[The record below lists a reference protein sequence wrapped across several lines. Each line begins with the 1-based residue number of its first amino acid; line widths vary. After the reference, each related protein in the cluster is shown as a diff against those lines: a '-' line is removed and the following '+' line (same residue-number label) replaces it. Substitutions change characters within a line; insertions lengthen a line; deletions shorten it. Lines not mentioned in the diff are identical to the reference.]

1 MSWIK
6 RAIAVRIFDR
16 MRFRTKIEIGIT
28 ALVLITALLLALA
41 AGRIASNALK
51 AEHHRRGLALAEILA
66 TRAVE
71 PLLARDL
78 LHLKNIVDDLKK
90 IEGDLLYAFTQDENG
105 HVMAHSFPGGFPED
119 LLDVNRIDGDARTN
133 TRLLVSDGMLLDDF
147 AASVSA
153 AGGFI
158 GTARLGI
165 SRVNIQAAVNWLHF
179 YLILIS
185 LGVLSIAVTAGTVYA
200 KRITARIN
208 ILKHQAEEV
217 VKGNLD
223 LQTGPTLIRNCWEIM
238 DCGKGQCPA
247 YGDTRRRCWHMA
259 GTLCE
264 ECDKGRYPEKL
275 DSCRSCRVYQRNGG
289 DEIQDLAETFDVMAL
304 ILKSRIDDLKQVQES
319 LQSQQQLIRTILD
332 ETPDLVSLLDKKLVY
347 RQPNKAFAV
356 SVGRTVEEVV
366 GKTDADLFPP
376 DVAALRVQRNRDVM
390 ETRRKAEMESIRELD
405 NETRWY
411 HTVIIPVTDRD
422 GHITGVL
429 RTARDVTEIKT
440 VQEQLIQAQ
449 KMESVGK
456 LAGGVAHEINTP
468 LGIILGYTQL
478 LKEDVPPE
486 SQMLA
491 DLHIIEKQARVCRKI
506 VADLLG
512 YSRQSTSAKQDMC
525 LNNTIMESV
534 SLVRHTFDLDRV
546 RIIEDLDDRMPV
558 IYGDP
563 EKLKQVWLNM
573 LNNARDVM
581 PGGGMVKVRS
591 QLDVPAHKVRIWVA
605 DTGSGVSKD
614 NLNRIFD
621 PFFTTKS
628 VDKGTGLGLAVSIGI
643 IKDHGGLVSVK
654 SPARG
659 WFSPDER
666 PGDLI
671 GPGTV
676 FEVELPLDNSS
687 YHESTEA
694 GGEKNGG
701 HSSP

>member
-1 MSWIK
+1 M
-6 RAIAVRIFDR
+6 AGRIFDR
-16 MRFRTKIEIGIT
+16 MRFRTKIEIGIA
-28 ALVLITALLLALA
+28 ALVMVTALLLALA
-41 AGRIASNALK
+41 AGRIASDALK

-78 LHLKNIVDDLKK
+78 LRLKNIVDDLKK
-90 IEGDLLYAFTQDENG
+90 IEGDVLYAFTQDENG

-119 LLDVNRIDGDARTN
+119 LLDVNRMDGDAGTR
-133 TRLLVSDGMLLDDF
+133 TRLLVSNGMLLDDF

-165 SRVNIQAAVNWLHF
+165 SRVNIQAAVNRLHF
-179 YLILIS
+179 YLILIA

-208 ILKHQAEEV
+208 ILKHYADEV
-217 VKGNLD
+217 VRGNLD
-223 LQTGPTLIRNCWEIM
+223 LQTGPTLVRNCWEIM
-238 DCGKGQCPA
+238 NCGKVHCPA
-247 YGDTRRRCWHMA
+247 YGDIRRRCWHMA

-264 ECDKGRYPEKL
+264 ACDQGRYPEKL
-275 DSCRSCRVYQRNGG
+275 DSCRSCRVYQQNGG

-319 LQSQQQLIRTILD
+319 LQSQQQLMRTILD
-332 ETPDLVSLLDKKLVY
+332 ETPDLVSLLDANLAY

-356 SVGRTVEEVV
+356 SLGRTVEEVV
-366 GKTDADLFPP
+366 GRTDADLFPP
-376 DVAALRVQRNRDVM
+376 EVAALRVQRNMEVM
-390 ETRRKAEMESIRELD
+390 ETRRKAEMESVRELG

-411 HTVIIPVTDRD
+411 HTVIIPVTDRN
-422 GHITGVL
+422 GLVTGVL
-429 RTARDVTEIKT
+429 RTARDVTEFKI

-468 LGIILGYTQL
+468 LGIILGYAQL
-478 LKEDVPPE
+478 LMEDVPSG
-486 SQMLA
+486 SQMVA
-491 DLHIIEKQARVCRKI
+491 DLQIIEKQARVCRKI

-546 RIIEDLDDRMPV
+546 RIMEELDDRMPI

-581 PGGGMVKVRS
+581 PDGGIIKVRS
-591 QLDVPAHKVRIWVA
+591 QLDVPAHKVRIWLA

-628 VDKGTGLGLAVSIGI
+628 VDKGTGLGLAVSFGI
-643 IKDHGGLVSVK
+643 IKDHGGRVGVK
-654 SPARG
+654 SPARD
-659 WFSPDER
+659 WFSPDEQ
-666 PGDLI
+666 PENLF

-676 FEVELPLDNSS
+676 FEVELPLDSS
-687 YHESTEA
+687 CHYESTEA
-694 GGEKNGG
+694 EGEADGLY
-701 HSSP
+701 SSP

>member
-1 MSWIK
+1 M
-6 RAIAVRIFDR
+6 AGRIFDR
-16 MRFRTKIEIGIT
+16 MRFRTKIEIGIA
-28 ALVLITALLLALA
+28 ALVMVTALLLALA
-41 AGRIASNALK
+41 AGRIASDALK

-78 LHLKNIVDDLKK
+78 LRLKNIVDDLKK
-90 IEGDLLYAFTQDENG
+90 IEGDVLYAFTQDENG

-119 LLDVNRIDGDARTN
+119 LLDVNRMDGDAGTR

-165 SRVNIQAAVNWLHF
+165 SRVNIQAAVNRLHF
-179 YLILIS
+179 YLILIA

-208 ILKHQAEEV
+208 ILKHYADEV
-217 VKGNLD
+217 VRGNLD
-223 LQTGPTLIRNCWEIM
+223 LQTGPTLVRNCWEIM
-238 DCGKGQCPA
+238 NCGKVHCPA
-247 YGDTRRRCWHMA
+247 YGDIRRRCWHMA

-264 ECDKGRYPEKL
+264 ACDQGRYPEKL
-275 DSCRSCRVYQRNGG
+275 DSCRSCRVYQQNGG

-319 LQSQQQLIRTILD
+319 LQSQQQLMRTILD
-332 ETPDLVSLLDKKLVY
+332 ETPDLVSLLDANLVY

-356 SVGRTVEEVV
+356 SLGRTVEEVV
-366 GKTDADLFPP
+366 GRTDADLFPP
-376 DVAALRVQRNRDVM
+376 EVAALRVQRNMEVM
-390 ETRRKAEMESIRELD
+390 ETRRKAEMESVRELG

-411 HTVIIPVTDRD
+411 HTVIIPVTDRN
-422 GHITGVL
+422 GLVTGVL
-429 RTARDVTEIKT
+429 RTARDVTEFKI

-468 LGIILGYTQL
+468 LGIILGYAQL
-478 LKEDVPPE
+478 LMEDVPSG

-491 DLHIIEKQARVCRKI
+491 DLQIIEKQARVCRKI

-546 RIIEDLDDRMPV
+546 RIMEELDDRMPV

-581 PGGGMVKVRS
+581 PDGGIIKVRS

-605 DTGSGVSKD
+605 DTGSGVGKD

-628 VDKGTGLGLAVSIGI
+628 VDKGTGLGLAVSFGI
-643 IKDHGGLVSVK
+643 IKDHGGWVGVK
-654 SPARG
+654 SPARD
-659 WFSPDER
+659 WFSSDEQ
-666 PGDLI
+666 PENLF

-676 FEVELPLDNSS
+676 FEVELPLDSS
-687 YHESTEA
+687 CHYESTETE
-694 GGEKNGG
+694 GEANGL